1 MTQTILAP
9 TILLVLWS
17 LVMLFWMAATRFPAI
32 AKLGEEA
39 RNFPPGGR
47 GRDLEGLLPP
57 KVVWKAHNYDHLMEQ
72 PTIFYATVFVLV
84 AIGQGTGVNT
94 TLAWG
99 YCLLRIAHSI
109 WQATVN
115 TIVPV
120 RIGLFVLSS
129 MCLVALATRAGW
141 AIFFQ
146 PPAM

>member
-17 LVMLFWMAATRFPAI
+17 LVMLFWMAGTRFPAI
-32 AKLGEEA
+32 AKLGDEA

-84 AIGQGTGVNT
+84 AIDQGTGLNT

-99 YCLLRIAHSI
+99 YCLVRIVHSI

-120 RIGLFVLSS
+120 RVGLFVLSS
-129 MCLVALATRAGW
+129 MFLVVLAFRAGW
-141 AIFFQ
+141 AVFF
-146 PPAM
+146 